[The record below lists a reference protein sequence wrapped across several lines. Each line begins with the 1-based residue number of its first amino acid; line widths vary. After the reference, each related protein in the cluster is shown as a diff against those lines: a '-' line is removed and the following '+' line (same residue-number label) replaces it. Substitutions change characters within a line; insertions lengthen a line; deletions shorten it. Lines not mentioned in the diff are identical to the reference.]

1 MEFATVI
8 DNLTS
13 FLSSPMFGKSLF
25 GMVAGVLTVV
35 GALNWGLIGVGV
47 FLNRDLNVVRMVVG
61 TVPAAEAVVYILIG
75 LGAVVVLFESM
86 KR

>member
-1 MEFATVI
+1 
-8 DNLTS
+8 
-13 FLSSPMFGKSLF
+13 MFGKSLL

-75 LGAVVVLFESM
+75 LGAVVVLFESF

>member
-1 MEFATVI
+1 
-8 DNLTS
+8 
-13 FLSSPMFGKSLF
+13 MFGKSLM
-25 GMVAGVLTVV
+25 GLIAGVLTIV

-61 TVPAAEAVVYILIG
+61 SMPAAEAVVYILVG
-75 LGAVVVLFESM
+75 LSAVWVLIESM